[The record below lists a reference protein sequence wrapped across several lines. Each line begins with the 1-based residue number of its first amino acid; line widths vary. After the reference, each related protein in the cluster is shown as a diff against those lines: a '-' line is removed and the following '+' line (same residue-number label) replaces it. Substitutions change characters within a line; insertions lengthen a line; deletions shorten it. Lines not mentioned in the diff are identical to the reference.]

1 MTVNWKGF
9 KSGTDIRGYGCV
21 NTDDPLYLS
30 NDTVIRMTKGFA
42 AWLRN
47 KTGCENLT
55 VSVGHDSRVSSERI
69 DAAVTA
75 ALLEEGIHVKSCG
88 MASTPAMFMTTV
100 MLSCDGAVQI
110 TASHHPM
117 DKNGLKFFTKDGGL
131 EGTDIAAILSLAEQ
145 NAFTIPDTYGSLEKV
160 DFMKDYAA
168 MLRGQIID
176 GVGTGDKPLAGYK
189 IAVDAGNGVGGFY
202 ACDVLEPLGADV
214 SGSRF
219 LEPDGTFPNH
229 AANPEDKTAMRMAS
243 EAAVESRSDLGVVF
257 DTDVDRA
264 GCVDANGTEI
274 NRNRL
279 VALASVIALENAP
292 GGTIVTDSVTSDGL
306 HDFIVSHGGKHLRF
320 KRGYKNVIDKMI
332 ELNAASETCP
342 LAMET
347 SGHAAFR
354 DNYNLDD
361 GAYLMTQIIIRMARM
376 GKEKLFEM
384 LDSLA
389 VPLEEQE
396 VRFRILESDFR
407 KTGEQFIRDW
417 TEYASCASGYTAA
430 EDNYE
435 GIRFSTNKDA
445 GDGWILA
452 RLSVHDPVIVI
463 NAESNASGGVRKML
477 GMLYDFSKKRESL
490 DISKL
495 TAYMENI

>member
-1 MTVNWKGF
+1 MSINWKGF
-9 KSGTDIRGYGCV
+9 KSGTDIRGFGCV
-21 NTDDPLYLS
+21 QTNDPLYLG
-30 NDTVIRMTKGFA
+30 NETVMRMTNGFV

-47 KTGCENLT
+47 KTQKNDLT
-55 VSVGHDSRVSSERI
+55 VAVGHDSRVSSERI

-75 ALLEEGIHVKSCG
+75 ALLEAGVRVKACG

-117 DKNGLKFFTKDGGL
+117 DKNGLKFFTKAGGL
-131 EGTDIAAILSLAEQ
+131 EGADILAILTLAEE
-145 NAFTIPDTYGSLEKV
+145 NAFTPSPAYGTLERA

-168 MLRGQIID
+168 LLRAQIME
-176 GVGTGDKPLAGYK
+176 GVDKGDKPLAGFK

-202 ACDVLEPLGADV
+202 ARDVLAPLGADV

-229 AANPEDKTAMRMAS
+229 AANPEDKTAMRMAA
-243 EAAVESRSDLGVVF
+243 EAVVESGADLGVVF

-264 GCVDANGTEI
+264 GCVDASGTEI

-279 VALASVIALENAP
+279 VALASAIALETAP

-306 HDFIVSHGGKHLRF
+306 HDFILAHGGRHLRF

-332 ELNAASETCP
+332 ELNAAGESCP

-354 DNYNLDD
+354 ENYNLDD
-361 GAYLMTQIIIRMARM
+361 GAYLMTRIIIRMART
-376 GKEKLFEM
+376 GKENLSAM
-384 LDSLA
+384 LDSLE

-396 VRFRILESDFR
+396 VRFRILETDFR
-407 KTGEQFIRDW
+407 AAGENFIRGW
-417 TEYASCASGYTAA
+417 TEFAGAQEGYTAA
-430 EDNYE
+430 PENYE
-435 GIRFSTNKDA
+435 GIRFSTDKNA
-445 GDGWILA
+445 GDGWILV

-463 NAESNASGGVRKML
+463 NAESNAAGGVRQM
-477 GMLYDFSKKRESL
+477 METLYAFSNGNDAL
-490 DISKL
+490 DISGL
-495 TAYMENI
+495 TAFLS

>member
-21 NTDDPLYLS
+21 QTDDPLYLG
-30 NDTVIRMTKGFA
+30 NDTVMRMAKSFA
-42 AWLRN
+42 VWLRGR
-47 KTGCENLT
+47 TQSDSLT
-55 VSVGHDSRVSSERI
+55 VAVGHDSRVSSARM

-75 ALLEEGIHVKSCG
+75 ALLEMGVRVKSCG
-88 MASTPAMFMTTV
+88 MASTPAMFMTTIQ
-100 MLSCDGAVQI
+100 LGCDGAVQI

-117 DKNGLKFFTKDGGL
+117 DKNGLKFFTKNGGL
-131 EGTDIAAILSLAEQ
+131 EGADIARILSLAEE
-145 NAFTIPDTYGSLEKV
+145 NRFDLPPMCGSVEHV
-160 DFMKDYAA
+160 DFMDDYAA
-168 MLRGQIID
+168 LLRRQIVD
-176 GVGTGDKPLAGYK
+176 GIGKGAKPLTGFK

-202 ACDVLEPLGADV
+202 ARDVLEPLGADV

-219 LEPDGTFPNH
+219 LDPDGTFPNH
-229 AANPEDKTAMRMAS
+229 AANPEDKTAMRMAA
-243 EAAVESRSDLGVVF
+243 EATVQSGADLGVVF

-264 GCVDANGTEI
+264 GCVDASGTEI

-279 VALASVIALENAP
+279 VALAAAIALETAP

-306 HDFIVSHGGKHLRF
+306 HDFILSHGGKHLRF

-332 ELNAASETCP
+332 ELNAQGETCP

-354 DNYNLDD
+354 ENYNLDD
-361 GAYLMTQIIIRMARM
+361 GAYLMTQIIIRMARL
-376 GKEKLFEM
+376 GKENLTAM

-396 VRFRILESDFR
+396 VRFRILEPDFR
-407 KTGEQFIRDW
+407 TVGEAFIREW
-417 TEYASCASGYTAA
+417 TAYAAAQTGYTAA
-430 EDNYE
+430 PDNYE
-435 GIRFSTNKDA
+435 GIRFSTNPDA

-463 NAESNASGGVRKML
+463 NAESNSAGGVRKML
-477 GMLYDFSKKRESL
+477 ETLYDFSRSRDAL

-495 TAYMENI
+495 TELLN

>member
-1 MTVNWKGF
+1 MQYDWKGF

-21 NTDDPLYLS
+21 HTDDPLYLS
-30 NDTVIRMTKGFA
+30 DEAVSRMAKAFA
-42 AWLRN
+42 AWLYARTG
-47 KTGCENLT
+47 KTALT

-75 ALLEEGIHVKSCG
+75 ALLEMGVHVVSCG

-100 MLSCDGAVQI
+100 TLPCDGAVQI

-117 DKNGLKFFTKDGGL
+117 DKNGLKFFTPDGGL
-131 EGTDIAAILSLAEQ
+131 EGGDIVQLLRAAQENKFASAAQRGTAE
-145 NAFTIPDTYGSLEKV
+145 SV
-160 DFMKDYAA
+160 DFMATYAA
-168 MLRGQIID
+168 MLRKQICD
-176 GVGTGDKPLAGYK
+176 GIGRGDTPLAGYR

-202 ACDVLEPLGADV
+202 ANDVLLPLGADI

-229 AANPEDKTAMRMAS
+229 PANPEDKGAMAMAAKATVDS
-243 EAAVESRSDLGVVF
+243 GADLGVIF
-257 DTDVDRA
+257 DTDVDRV
-264 GCVDANGTEI
+264 GCVDANGVEI

-279 VALASVIALENAP
+279 VALASAIALEDCP

-306 HDFIVSHGGKHLRF
+306 AAFIASRGGKHLRF

-332 ELNAASETCP
+332 ELNEAGEPCP

-354 DNYNLDD
+354 SNYNLDD
-361 GAYLMTQIIIRMARM
+361 GAYLMTQIIIRMAKA
-376 GKEKLFEM
+376 GKETLFSM

-389 VPLEEQE
+389 VPKEEAE
-396 VRFRILESDFR
+396 VRFRILASDFR
-407 KTGEQFIRDW
+407 AVGKAFIRDW
-417 TEYASCASGYTAA
+417 TAYAGSLPGYTAA
-430 EDNYE
+430 ADNYE
-435 GIRFSTNKDA
+435 GIRFSTGKTA
-445 GDGWILA
+445 GDGWILV

-463 NAESNASGGVRKML
+463 NTESDSDGGTRRML
-477 GMLYDFSKKRESL
+477 ETLHGFSKGRDSL

-495 TAYMENI
+495 DALL

>member
-1 MTVNWKGF
+1 MNTNWKGF

-21 NTDDPLYLS
+21 QTDDPLYLS
-30 NDTVIRMTKGFA
+30 NETVMRMTKGFV
-42 AWLRN
+42 AWLRERT
-47 KTGCENLT
+47 KIDDLT
-55 VSVGHDSRVSSERI
+55 VAVGHDSRVSSERI

-75 ALLEEGIHVKSCG
+75 ALLEAGVCVKACG

-117 DKNGLKFFTKDGGL
+117 DKNGLKFFTKEGGL
-131 EGTDIAAILSLAEQ
+131 EGTDILAILSLAEE
-145 NAFTIPDTYGSLEKV
+145 NAFTIPQKYGVLEHV
-160 DFMKDYAA
+160 DFMTDYAA
-168 MLRGQIID
+168 LLRKQIID
-176 GVGTGDKPLAGYK
+176 GVGKGDKPLAGFK

-202 ACDVLEPLGADV
+202 ARDVLEPLGADV

-229 AANPEDKTAMRMAS
+229 AANPEDKTAMRMA
-243 EAAVESRSDLGVVF
+243 AAATVDSGADLGVVF

-264 GCVDANGTEI
+264 GCVDASGTEI

-279 VALASVIALENAP
+279 VALAAAIALETAP

-306 HDFIVSHGGKHLRF
+306 RDFIVALGGRHLRF

-332 ELNAASETCP
+332 ELNAAGESCP

-354 DNYNLDD
+354 QNYNLDD

-376 GKEKLFEM
+376 GKENLFKM
-384 LDSLA
+384 LSSLA

-396 VRFRILESDFR
+396 VRFRILAPDFR
-407 KTGEQFIRDW
+407 AAGEDFIRAW
-417 TEYASCASGYTAA
+417 TQYAGSQAGYIAA
-430 EDNYE
+430 PDNYE
-435 GIRFSTNKDA
+435 GIRFSTDKDA

-463 NAESNASGGVRKML
+463 NAESNAAGGVRRML
-477 GMLYDFSKKRESL
+477 ETLNEFSKGRDAL

-495 TAYMENI
+495 TAYLA

>member
-1 MTVNWKGF
+1 MEYNWKGF
-9 KSGTDIRGYGCV
+9 KSGTDIRGFGCV
-21 NTDDPLYLS
+21 QVHDPLYLS
-30 NDTVIRMTKGFA
+30 NEAVQRMTNGFVD
-42 AWLRN
+42 WLRN
-47 KTGCENLT
+47 KTNKQVLT
-55 VSVGHDSRVSSERI
+55 IAVGHDSRISSPRI

-75 ALLEEGIHVKSCG
+75 ALLEAGVCVKSCG

-100 MLSCDGAVQI
+100 MLPCDGAVQI

-117 DKNGLKFFTKDGGL
+117 DKNGLKFFTPEGGL
-131 EGTDIAAILSLAEQ
+131 EGADIAQILALAEA
-145 NAFTIPDTYGSLEKV
+145 NAFEPAQMPGSVETV
-160 DFMKDYAA
+160 DFMTRYAA
-168 MLRGQIID
+168 LLRQQIID
-176 GVGTGDKPLAGYK
+176 GIGRGDKPLTGYR

-202 ACDVLEPLGADV
+202 ACDVLAPLGADV
-214 SGSRF
+214 SGSQF

-229 AANPEDKTAMRMAS
+229 PANPEDKTAMCMAS
-243 EAAVESRSDLGVVF
+243 EATVRSGADLGIVF

-264 GCVDANGTEI
+264 GCVDAAGVEI

-279 VALASVIALENAP
+279 VALAAVIALEDCP

-306 HDFIVSHGGKHLRF
+306 HAFIEAHGGKHLRF

-332 ELNAASETCP
+332 ELNAAGEACP

-354 DNYNLDD
+354 QNYNLDD
-361 GAYLMTQIIIRMARM
+361 GAYLMTQIVIRMARM
-376 GKEKLFEM
+376 GRDKLSAM
-384 LDSLA
+384 LDSLV

-407 KTGEQFIRDW
+407 AVGERFIRDW
-417 TEYASCASGYTAA
+417 TAHASAMDGYTAA
-430 EDNYE
+430 ADNYE
-435 GIRFSTNKDA
+435 GIRFSTGKNA

-463 NAESNASGGVRKML
+463 NAESNSEGGVRQM
-477 GMLYDFSKKRESL
+477 MEVLYAFSREISEL

-495 TAYMENI
+495 TAFLK

>member
-9 KSGTDIRGYGCV
+9 KSGTDIRGFGCV
-21 NTDDPLYLS
+21 HTDDPLYLG
-30 NDTVIRMTKGFA
+30 NETVMRMTKAFA
-42 AWLRN
+42 AWLRKKTN
-47 KTGCENLT
+47 KEDLS
-55 VSVGHDSRVSSERI
+55 VAVGHDSRVSSERI

-75 ALLEEGIHVKSCG
+75 ALLEDGVCVKSCG

-100 MLSCDGAVQI
+100 QLGCDGAVQI

-131 EGTDIAAILSLAEQ
+131 EGADIASILALAEE
-145 NAFTIPDTYGSLEKV
+145 NAFPIPQKYGTAERV
-160 DFMKDYAA
+160 DFMRDYAA
-168 MLRGQIID
+168 LLRQQIID
-176 GVGTGDKPLAGYK
+176 GVGRGDQPLAGYK

-202 ACDVLEPLGADV
+202 ARDVLAPLGADV

-229 AANPEDKTAMRMAS
+229 AANPEDKTAMRMAA
-243 EAAVESRSDLGVVF
+243 EATVQSGADLGVVF

-279 VALASVIALENAP
+279 VALASAIALESCP

-306 HDFIVSHGGKHLRF
+306 HAFIAAHGGKHLRF

-332 ELNAASETCP
+332 ELNAAGERCP

-354 DNYNLDD
+354 MNYNLDD

-384 LDSLA
+384 LDTLA
-389 VPLEEQE
+389 VPQEEQE
-396 VRFRILESDFR
+396 VRFRILEPDFR
-407 KTGEQFIRDW
+407 AAGEAFIRDW
-417 TEYASCASGYTAA
+417 TAYASARAGYTAA
-430 EDNYE
+430 PDNYE
-435 GIRFSTNKDA
+435 GIRFSTDADA

-463 NAESNASGGVRKML
+463 NAESNSGGGVRKML
-477 GMLYDFSKKRESL
+477 ETLYAFSQTRDAL

-495 TAYMENI
+495 TALL

>member
-9 KSGTDIRGYGCV
+9 KSGTDVRGIGCIH
-21 NTDDPLYLS
+21 TDDPLYLS
-30 NDTVIRMTKGFA
+30 DEVVARIAKAFVL
-42 AWLRN
+42 WLQSRTG
-47 KTGCENLT
+47 KTALT

-75 ALLEEGIHVKSCG
+75 ALTEMGVNVRSCG

-100 MLSCDGAVQI
+100 TLPCDGAVQI

-117 DKNGLKFFTKDGGL
+117 DKNGLKFFTPDGGL
-131 EGTDIAAILSLAEQ
+131 EGGDIVKLLELAAA
-145 NAFTIPDTYGSLEKV
+145 NAFTPAAIPGTSETI
-160 DFMKDYAA
+160 DFMSTYAA
-168 MLRGQIID
+168 MLCKQICD
-176 GVGTGDKPLAGYK
+176 GIGNGEQPLQGYK

-202 ACDVLEPLGADV
+202 ARDVLAPLGADV
-214 SGSRF
+214 SGSCF

-229 AANPEDKTAMRMAS
+229 PANPEDKRAMEMA
-243 EAAVESRSDLGVVF
+243 AAATVNSRSDLGIIF

-264 GCVDANGTEI
+264 GCVDENGVEI

-279 VALASVIALENAP
+279 VALAAAIALEDCP

-306 HDFIVSHGGKHLRF
+306 AAFIAAHGGKHLRF

-332 ELNAASETCP
+332 ELNAAGETCP

-354 DNYNLDD
+354 QNYNLDD
-361 GAYLMTQIIIRMARM
+361 GAYLMTQIVIRMAKL
-376 GKEKLFEM
+376 GKETLFSM

-389 VPLEEQE
+389 VPKEEAE
-396 VRFRILESDFR
+396 VRFRILEPDFR
-407 KTGEQFIRDW
+407 AAGEAFIRDW
-417 TEYASCASGYTAA
+417 TAFAGAKPGYTAA
-430 EDNYE
+430 QDNYE
-435 GIRFSTNKDA
+435 GIRFSTNPTA

-463 NAESNASGGVRKML
+463 NTESDTVGGTRRML
-477 GMLYDFSKKRESL
+477 ETLHAFSKDRDGL

-495 TAYMENI
+495 EMML

>member
-1 MTVNWKGF
+1 MEYNWKGF
-9 KSGTDIRGYGCV
+9 KSGTDVRGYGCQAV
-21 NTDDPLYLS
+21 GDPLYLS
-30 NDTVIRMTKGFA
+30 NEAVMRMTKGYVV
-42 AWLRN
+42 WLRE
-47 KTGCENLT
+47 KTLDRPLT
-55 VSVGHDSRVSSERI
+55 IAVGHDSRVSSERI

-75 ALLEEGIHVKSCG
+75 ALLEMGVCVKSCG

-100 MLSCDGAVQI
+100 MLGCDGAVQI

-117 DKNGLKFFTKDGGL
+117 DKNGLKFFTPQGGL
-131 EGTDIAAILSLAEQ
+131 EGADVAQILSLAEA
-145 NAFTIPDTYGSLEKV
+145 NTFLPAELPGKTEPV
-160 DFMKDYAA
+160 DFMQSYAA
-168 MLRGQIID
+168 LLRRQIIE
-176 GVGTGDKPLAGYK
+176 GIGMGDKPLEGFK

-202 ACDVLEPLGADV
+202 ARDVLSPLGADV

-243 EAAVESRSDLGVVF
+243 EATVKSGADLGIVF

-264 GCVDANGTEI
+264 GCVDANGVEI

-279 VALASVIALENAP
+279 VALAAAIALEDCP

-306 HDFIVSHGGKHLRF
+306 HDFILAHGGKHLRF

-332 ELNAASETCP
+332 ELNAGGEACP

-354 DNYNLDD
+354 QNYNLDD
-361 GAYLMTQIIIRMARM
+361 GAYLMTQIVIRMARM
-376 GKEKLFEM
+376 GRENLSAM

-389 VPLEEQE
+389 VPKEEQE
-396 VRFRILESDFR
+396 VRFRILDADFR
-407 KTGEQFIRDW
+407 AAGERFIRGW
-417 TEYASCASGYTAA
+417 TAYASALDGYTAA
-430 EDNYE
+430 PDNYE
-435 GIRFSTNKDA
+435 GIRFSTDTNA

-463 NAESNASGGVRKML
+463 NAESNSVGGVRRML
-477 GMLYDFSKKRESL
+477 DVLNAFSKEDPAL

-495 TAYMENI
+495 TAFLAQ

>member
-1 MTVNWKGF
+1 MQVNWKGF
-9 KSGTDIRGYGCV
+9 KSGTDVRGFGCIH
-21 NTDDPLYLS
+21 TDDPLYLS
-30 NDTVIRMTKGFA
+30 DDVVSRIAKAFA
-42 AWLRN
+42 VWLRERCG
-47 KTGCENLT
+47 KDALT

-69 DAAVTA
+69 ADAVTG
-75 ALLEEGIHVKSCG
+75 ALTEMGVCVISCG

-100 MLSCDGAVQI
+100 TLPCDGAVQI

-117 DKNGLKFFTKDGGL
+117 DKNGLKFFTPDGGL
-131 EGTDIAAILSLAEQ
+131 EGSDILELLTLAEA
-145 NAFTIPDTYGSLEKV
+145 NDFTPAAERGTTDRV
-160 DFMKDYAA
+160 DFMATYAE
-168 MLRGQIID
+168 MLRRQIRD
-176 GVGTGDKPLAGYK
+176 GIGKGDKPLTGYK

-202 ACDVLEPLGADV
+202 ARDVLAPLGADV

-229 AANPEDKTAMRMAS
+229 PANPEDKNAMAMAS
-243 EAAVESRSDLGVVF
+243 AAAVESGADLGIVF

-264 GCVDANGTEI
+264 GCVDASGNEI

-279 VALASVIALENAP
+279 VALAAAIALETCP

-306 HDFIVSHGGKHLRF
+306 ASFITSHGGKHLRF

-332 ELNAASETCP
+332 ELNKAGEACP

-361 GAYLMTQIIIRMARM
+361 GAYLMTCIVIRMAKT
-376 GKEKLFEM
+376 GKENLFAM

-389 VPLEEQE
+389 VPAEEAE
-396 VRFRILESDFR
+396 VRFRILDPEFR
-407 KTGEQFIRDW
+407 AYGEAFIRDW
-417 TEYASCASGYTAA
+417 TAFAGAKDGYTAA
-430 EDNYE
+430 PDNYE
-435 GIRFSTNKDA
+435 GIRFSTGKAA
-445 GDGWILA
+445 GDGWILV

-463 NAESNASGGVRKML
+463 NTESDTVGGTRQML
-477 GMLYDFSKKRESL
+477 ETLYAFSKGKDNL

-495 TAYMENI
+495 EETIS

>member
-1 MTVNWKGF
+1 MDCNWKGF
-9 KSGTDIRGYGCV
+9 KSGTDIRGFGCV
-21 NTDDPLYLS
+21 HTEDPLYLG
-30 NDTVIRMTKGFA
+30 NETVMRMAKGFA
-42 AWLRN
+42 AWLRE
-47 KTGCENLT
+47 KKDKQELT
-55 VSVGHDSRVSSERI
+55 VAVGHDSRVSSTRI
-69 DAAVTA
+69 NAAVTA
-75 ALLEEGIHVKSCG
+75 ALLEAGVHVVSCG

-100 MLSCDGAVQI
+100 QMNCDGAVQI

-117 DKNGLKFFTKDGGL
+117 DKNGLKFFTKEGGL
-131 EGTDIAAILSLAEQ
+131 EGADVADILARAEA
-145 NAFTIPDTYGSLEKV
+145 NDFPIPRTYGTLEHK
-160 DFMKDYAA
+160 DFMRDYAA
-168 MLRGQIID
+168 LLRRQIID
-176 GVGTGDKPLAGYK
+176 GVGRGDKPLSGFR

-202 ACDVLEPLGADV
+202 ARDVLSPLGADI

-229 AANPEDKTAMRMAS
+229 AANPEDKSAMRMAS
-243 EAAVESRSDLGVVF
+243 EATVQSGADLGVVF

-279 VALASVIALENAP
+279 VALAAAIALEDCP

-306 HDFIVSHGGKHLRF
+306 HDFILAHGGKHLRF

-332 ELNAASETCP
+332 ELNEQGETCP

-347 SGHAAFR
+347 SGHAAFCS
-354 DNYNLDD
+354 NYSLDD
-361 GAYLMTQIIIRMARM
+361 GAYLMTQIIIRMAEK
-376 GKEKLFEM
+376 GKENVTAM

-389 VPLEEQE
+389 VPKEEQE
-396 VRFRILESDFR
+396 VRFRILEPDFR
-407 KTGEQFIRDW
+407 AAGEDFIRAW
-417 TEYASCASGYTAA
+417 TDYAAVQTGYSVSP
-430 EDNYE
+430 DNYE
-435 GIRFSTNKDA
+435 GVRFSTGKTA

-463 NAESNASGGVRKML
+463 NAESDSEGGVRKML
-477 GMLYDFSKKRESL
+477 ETLYAFSKTRDAL

-495 TAYMENI
+495 TALLG

>member
-1 MTVNWKGF
+1 MTNWKGL
-9 KSGTDIRGYGCV
+9 KSGTDVRGFGCLHE
-21 NTDDPLYLS
+21 DDPLYLS
-30 NDTVIRMTKGFA
+30 DDVVSRIAKAFA
-42 AWLRN
+42 AWLRAR
-47 KTGCENLT
+47 TGRNALT
-55 VSVGHDSRVSSERI
+55 VSVGRDSRVSSPRI

-75 ALLEEGIHVKSCG
+75 ALLEAGVSVCACG

-100 MLSCDGAVQI
+100 TLPCDGAVQI

-117 DKNGLKFFTKDGGL
+117 DKNGLKFFTPDGGL
-131 EGTDIAAILSLAEQ
+131 EGGEIAQLLDMAAQ
-145 NAFTIPDTYGSLEKV
+145 NAFCPAETRGSVQTV
-160 DFMKDYAA
+160 DFMAQYAA
-168 MLRGQIID
+168 MLRRQIREGI
-176 GVGTGDKPLAGYK
+176 GTGDMPLRGFK

-202 ACDVLEPLGADV
+202 ARDVLAPLGADV

-229 AANPEDKTAMRMAS
+229 PANPEDKGAMAMAS
-243 EAAVESRSDLGVVF
+243 AATVESGADLGIIF

-264 GCVDANGTEI
+264 GCVDGSGTEI

-279 VALASVIALENAP
+279 VALAAAIALEECP

-306 HDFIVSHGGKHLRF
+306 RAFIEARGGRHLRF

-332 ELNAASETCP
+332 ELNAQGIACP

-354 DNYNLDD
+354 TNYNLDD
-361 GAYLMTQIIIRMARM
+361 GAYLMTQIVIRMAKM
-376 GKEKLFEM
+376 GKDNLFAM
-384 LDSLA
+384 LDGLQTPA
-389 VPLEEQE
+389 EEQE
-396 VRFRILESDFR
+396 VRFRILVPDFR
-407 KTGEQFIRDW
+407 AAGEAFIREW
-417 TEYASCASGYTAA
+417 TAFASAQRGYTAA
-430 EDNYE
+430 ADNYE
-435 GIRFSTNKDA
+435 GIRFSTDASA

-463 NAESNASGGVRKML
+463 NTESDTPDGTRRML
-477 GMLYDFSKKRESL
+477 ETLYAFAQTVPDL

-495 TAYMENI
+495 TDLLS

>member
-1 MTVNWKGF
+1 MNTNWKGF

-21 NTDDPLYLS
+21 RTDDPLYLG
-30 NDTVIRMTKGFA
+30 NETVMRMANGFVV
-42 AWLRN
+42 WLRN
-47 KTGCENLT
+47 KTKKENLT
-55 VSVGHDSRVSSERI
+55 VAVGHDSRVSSERI

-75 ALLEEGIHVKSCG
+75 ALLEAGVRVKACG
-88 MASTPAMFMTTV
+88 MASTPAMFMATV
-100 MLSCDGAVQI
+100 KLSCDGAVQI

-117 DKNGLKFFTKDGGL
+117 DKNGLKFFTKEGGL
-131 EGTDIAAILSLAEQ
+131 EGADILEILSLAEE
-145 NAFTIPDTYGSLEKV
+145 NAFTPAPEYGTLEHV

-168 MLRGQIID
+168 LLRRQITE
-176 GVGTGDKPLAGYK
+176 GVGKGDKPLAGFK

-202 ACDVLEPLGADV
+202 ARDVLAPLGADV

-229 AANPEDKTAMRMAS
+229 AANPEDKTAMRMA
-243 EAAVESRSDLGVVF
+243 AQATVESGADLGVVF

-264 GCVDANGTEI
+264 GCVDAGGTEI

-279 VALASVIALENAP
+279 VALASAIALETTP

-306 HDFIVSHGGKHLRF
+306 HDFILAHGGKHLRF

-332 ELNAASETCP
+332 ELNAAGERCP

-354 DNYNLDD
+354 ENYNLDD
-361 GAYLMTQIIIRMARM
+361 GAYLMTRIIIRMAKTGR
-376 GKEKLFEM
+376 ENLSAM

-396 VRFRILESDFR
+396 VRFRILTEDFR
-407 KTGEQFIRDW
+407 TAGEQFIRDW
-417 TEYASCASGYTAA
+417 TEYAGSLPGYTAA
-430 EDNYE
+430 PDNFE
-435 GIRFSTNKDA
+435 GIRFSTDKDA

-463 NAESNASGGVRKML
+463 NAESCSEGGVRKML
-477 GMLYDFSKKRESL
+477 ETLNAFSETRDSL

-495 TAYMENI
+495 TAYLQH

>member
-1 MTVNWKGF
+1 METNWKGF

-21 NTDDPLYLS
+21 QTDDPLYLS
-30 NDTVIRMTKGFA
+30 NEAVMRMAKGFI
-42 AWLRN
+42 AWLRE
-47 KTGCENLT
+47 KTKTDDLT
-55 VSVGHDSRVSSERI
+55 VAVGHDSRVSSERI

-75 ALLEEGIHVKSCG
+75 ALLEQGVRVKSCG

-117 DKNGLKFFTKDGGL
+117 DKNGLKFFTKEGGL
-131 EGTDIAAILSLAEQ
+131 EGADIASILSLAAE
-145 NAFTIPDTYGSLEKV
+145 NAFVPAKRYGTLERA

-168 MLRGQIID
+168 LLRRQIVD
-176 GVGTGDKPLAGYK
+176 GVGRGDRPLAGYK

-202 ACDVLEPLGADV
+202 ARDVLAPLGADV

-229 AANPEDKTAMRMAS
+229 AANPEDKTAMRMAA
-243 EAAVESRSDLGVVF
+243 EATVESGADLGVVF

-264 GCVDANGTEI
+264 GCVDADGTEI

-279 VALASVIALENAP
+279 VALAAAIALESAP

-306 HDFIVSHGGKHLRF
+306 HDFILAHGGKHLRF

-332 ELNAASETCP
+332 ELNAAGACCP

-354 DNYNLDD
+354 ENYNLDD
-361 GAYLMTQIIIRMARM
+361 GAYLMTQIIIRMARQ
-376 GKEKLFEM
+376 GRENLSAM
-384 LDSLA
+384 LASLA
-389 VPLEEQE
+389 VPKEEQE
-396 VRFRILESDFR
+396 VRFRILTPDFR
-407 KTGEQFIRDW
+407 AAGEEFIRDW
-417 TEYASCASGYTAA
+417 TAYAGAQAGYTAA
-430 EDNYE
+430 PDNYE
-435 GIRFSTNKDA
+435 GIRFSTDENA

-463 NAESNASGGVRKML
+463 NAESDSEGGVRRML
-477 GMLYDFSKKRESL
+477 ETLYAFSKKRDAL

-495 TAYMENI
+495 TAVLG

>member
-9 KSGTDIRGYGCV
+9 KSGTDIRGFGCV
-21 NTDDPLYLS
+21 QTDDPLYLS
-30 NDTVIRMTKGFA
+30 NEAVMRMTNGFVV
-42 AWLRN
+42 WLRDQT
-47 KTGCENLT
+47 KTETLT
-55 VSVGHDSRVSSERI
+55 VAVGHDSRVSSERI

-75 ALLEEGIHVKSCG
+75 ALLEAGVHVVSCG

-100 MLSCDGAVQI
+100 ELGCDGAVQI

-131 EGTDIAAILSLAEQ
+131 EGADIAAILSLAEQ
-145 NAFTIPDTYGSLEKV
+145 NAFKPSPAYGTLEHK
-160 DFMKDYAA
+160 DFMQDYAA
-168 MLRGQIID
+168 LLRRQITE
-176 GVGTGDKPLAGYK
+176 GVGKGDKPLAGFK

-202 ACDVLEPLGADV
+202 AWDVLAPLGADV

-243 EAAVESRSDLGVVF
+243 EATVGSGADLGVVF

-264 GCVDANGTEI
+264 GCVDAKGTEI

-279 VALASVIALENAP
+279 VALAAAIALETSP

-306 HDFIVSHGGKHLRF
+306 HDFIVSRGGKHLRF

-332 ELNAASETCP
+332 ELNAAGEQCP

-354 DNYNLDD
+354 ENYNLDD
-361 GAYLMTQIIIRMARM
+361 GAYLMTRIIIRMARL
-376 GKEKLFEM
+376 GKENLTSM

-389 VPLEEQE
+389 VPQEEQE
-396 VRFRILESDFR
+396 VRFRILDADFR
-407 KTGEQFIRDW
+407 KAGENFIRDW
-417 TEYASCASGYTAA
+417 TAYASSRAGYTAA
-430 EDNYE
+430 PDNYE
-435 GIRFSTNKDA
+435 GIRFSTDRDA

-463 NAESNASGGVRKML
+463 NAESNSQGGVRQML
-477 GMLYDFSKKRESL
+477 ETLYAFSKTRDAL

-495 TAYMENI
+495 TDYLQ

>member
-1 MTVNWKGF
+1 MEYNWKGF
-9 KSGTDIRGYGCV
+9 KSGTDIRGFGCV
-21 NTDDPLYLS
+21 QVHDPLYLS
-30 NDTVIRMTKGFA
+30 NEAVQRMTKGFVD
-42 AWLRN
+42 WLRN
-47 KTGCENLT
+47 KTNQQTLT
-55 VSVGHDSRVSSERI
+55 IAVGHDSRISSPRI

-75 ALLEEGIHVKSCG
+75 ALLEAGVCVKSCG

-100 MLSCDGAVQI
+100 MLPCDGAVQI

-117 DKNGLKFFTKDGGL
+117 DKNGLKFFTPEGGL
-131 EGTDIAAILSLAEQ
+131 GGADIAQILALAEA
-145 NAFTIPDTYGSLEKV
+145 NGFESPKTPGSVETV
-160 DFMKDYAA
+160 DFMTRYAA
-168 MLRGQIID
+168 LLRQQIID
-176 GVGTGDKPLAGYK
+176 GIGRGDKPLTGYR

-202 ACDVLEPLGADV
+202 ACDVLAPLGADV
-214 SGSRF
+214 SGSQF

-229 AANPEDKTAMRMAS
+229 PANPEDKTAMCMAS
-243 EAAVESRSDLGVVF
+243 EATVRSGADLGIVF

-264 GCVDANGTEI
+264 GCVDAAGVEI

-279 VALASVIALENAP
+279 VALAAVIALEDCP

-306 HDFIVSHGGKHLRF
+306 HAFIEAHGGKHLRF

-332 ELNAASETCP
+332 ELNAAGEACP

-354 DNYNLDD
+354 QNYNLDD
-361 GAYLMTQIIIRMARM
+361 GAYLMTQIVIRMARI
-376 GKEKLFEM
+376 GRDKLSAM
-384 LDSLA
+384 LDSLS

-396 VRFRILESDFR
+396 VRFRILESDFHAA
-407 KTGEQFIRDW
+407 GERFIRDW
-417 TEYASCASGYTAA
+417 TAYASAIADYTAA
-430 EDNYE
+430 PDNYE
-435 GIRFSTNKDA
+435 GIRFSTGKDA

-463 NAESNASGGVRKML
+463 NAESNSAGGVRKM
-477 GMLYDFSKKRESL
+477 METLYVFSRENPAL

-495 TAYMENI
+495 TAFLEK

>member
-1 MTVNWKGF
+1 MEYNWKGF

-21 NTDDPLYLS
+21 NVGDPLYLS
-30 NDTVIRMTKGFA
+30 NEAVGRMTKGFI
-42 AWLRN
+42 AWLRQ
-47 KTGCENLT
+47 KVGEKPLT
-55 VSVGHDSRVSSERI
+55 VAVGHDSRVSSPRI

-75 ALLEEGIHVKSCG
+75 ALLESGVCVKACG

-100 MLSCDGAVQI
+100 MLPCNGAVQI

-117 DKNGLKFFTKDGGL
+117 DKNGLKFFTPEGGL
-131 EGTDIAAILSLAEQ
+131 EGADIAQILSLAE
-145 NAFTIPDTYGSLEKV
+145 ADSFESAALPGTVEPV
-160 DFMKDYAA
+160 DFMTRYAA
-168 MLRGQIID
+168 LLRQQIIE
-176 GVGTGDKPLAGYK
+176 GIGKGDKPLTGYR

-202 ACDVLEPLGADV
+202 ARDVLASLGADV

-229 AANPEDKTAMRMAS
+229 PANPEDKTAMRMAA
-243 EAAVESRSDLGVVF
+243 EATVQSGADLGIVF

-264 GCVDANGTEI
+264 GCVDASGVEI

-279 VALASVIALENAP
+279 VALASAIALEDCP

-306 HDFIVSHGGKHLRF
+306 HAFIEAHGGKHLRF

-332 ELNAASETCP
+332 ELNAAGEACP

-354 DNYNLDD
+354 QNYSLDD
-361 GAYLMTQIIIRMARM
+361 GAYLMTQIVIRMARM
-376 GKEKLFEM
+376 GREKLSAM

-396 VRFRILESDFR
+396 VRFRILEADFR
-407 KTGEQFIRDW
+407 TAGERFILDW
-417 TEYASCASGYTAA
+417 TAYAGAQAGYTAA
-430 EDNYE
+430 PDNYE
-435 GIRFSTNKDA
+435 GIRFSTGKDA
-445 GDGWILA
+445 GDGWILV

-463 NAESNASGGVRKML
+463 NAESNSAGGVRQMMETL
-477 GMLYDFSKKRESL
+477 FAFSRENPAL

-495 TAYMENI
+495 TTFLEK